1 MKSPQQYIRTSI
13 ITNLKN
19 LGYAVYDRDRK
30 VNDYP
35 YIVIGE
41 QTMMDQGSQDRHRA
55 IATINIHVVN
65 GWSTDFGD
73 RSTADA
79 MVDAITRLIT
89 KPDPAFTITGF
100 LITGLTVD
108 NVMSMTEQTQTQTIH
123 TTIVRLKFE
132 LFEI

>member
-79 MVDAITRLIT
+79 MVDAITRLVT
-89 KPDPAFTITGF
+89 KPEPVFTITGF
-100 LITGLTVD
+100 LITGSTVD

>member
-41 QTMMDQGSQDRHRA
+41 QTMMDQGGQDRHRA

-89 KPDPAFTITGF
+89 KPEPVFTITGF
-100 LITGLTVD
+100 LITGSTVD
-108 NVMSMTEQTQTQTIH
+108 NVMLMTEQTQTQTIH

-132 LFEI
+132 LFEY

>member
-79 MVDAITRLIT
+79 MVDSITRMVT
-89 KPDPAFTITGF
+89 KPEPAFTVTGF

>member
-1 MKSPQQYIRTSI
+1 MKSPQQYIRTSL

-79 MVDAITRLIT
+79 MVDAITRLVT
-89 KPDPAFTITGF
+89 KPEPTFTITGF

>member
-89 KPDPAFTITGF
+89 KPEPVFTITGF
-100 LITGLTVD
+100 LITGSTVD

-123 TTIVRLKFE
+123 I
-132 LFEI
+132 IS